1 MPIPQ
6 YTDDR
11 HFDRKID
18 IWMARQIYNAVLGDK
33 YPVIEDITDLNLFYQ
48 TSKVIDTI
56 RALKSV
62 LASRKMVYLYGAGK
76 VGRDYYRQIRMN
88 LDYDIVL
95 WVDNNYKNIEQKEC
109 VISNPECIFN
119 YDFDVIVVAL
129 VSNTQRKNVKDYLMN
144 LGVDESKIMLEKP
157 IRIIA

>member
-1 MPIPQ
+1 M
-6 YTDDR
+6 
-11 HFDRKID
+11 
-18 IWMARQIYNAVLGDK
+18 
-33 YPVIEDITDLNLFYQ
+33 
-48 TSKVIDTI
+48 
-56 RALKSV
+56 
-62 LASRKMVYLYGAGK
+62 YGAGK

-109 VISNPECIFN
+109 EISNPECIFN

-129 VSNTQRKNVKDYLMN
+129 VSNTQRNNVKDYLMN
-144 LGVDESKIMLEKP
+144 LGIDESKIMFEKP